1 MKTKK
6 KVITQKPQ
14 PHPVDVHVGK
24 RIKEIRKS
32 KGMRQRE
39 LGKATGVRFQQ
50 IQKYEDA
57 LNRVSASRLFLI
69 CETLG
74 VTVAELFRQWKRRR
88 VRKAERFDE
97 IRRFLRNLNRITAGN
112 LDSSVP
118 TPSNVGVWG
127 QIRVL
132 PIKNSEL

>member
-6 KVITQKPQ
+6 KVITQKAQ
-14 PHPVDVHVGK
+14 PHPIDVYVGK

-57 LNRVSASRLFLI
+57 LNRVSASRLYMI

-74 VTVAELFRQWKRRR
+74 VTISELFPEMERNETKGKKVRRSRRR
-88 VRKAERFDE
+88 
-97 IRRFLRNLNRITAGN
+97 
-112 LDSSVP
+112 
-118 TPSNVGVWG
+118 
-127 QIRVL
+127 
-132 PIKNSEL
+132 SEGS